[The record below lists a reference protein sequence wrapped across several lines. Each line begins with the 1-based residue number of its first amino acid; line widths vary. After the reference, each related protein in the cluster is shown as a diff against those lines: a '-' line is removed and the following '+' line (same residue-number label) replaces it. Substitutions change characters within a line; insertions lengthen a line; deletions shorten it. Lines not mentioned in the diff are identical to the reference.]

1 MSDDELNEKISDMK
15 MGGEK
20 KLTKREMKKLAKRA
34 GYEKEILA
42 MGGTVDG
49 QNASEMHNEDGDRG
63 GIGSGANLGGQFTV
77 SQSSQ
82 SFSQKQQAENSMDIK
97 VENFDIGAQGKL
109 LFDKASLTIVYG
121 KRYGLVGPNGMG
133 KTTLLK
139 HIGSRRLHGIPS
151 NIDILYCEQEIAVDS
166 TSAIDTVVKSD
177 KKRLELLE
185 EQQKLTSQLEDGD
198 STVVQRMQEV
208 ATELRDIGADAAE
221 PRARRI
227 LAGLGFS
234 KEMQEKAVEDF
245 SGGWRMRISLARAL
259 FLEPTLL
266 MLDEP
271 TNHLDLNAVIWLD
284 NYLQSWKKSL
294 LIVSHDQGFLDN
306 VCTDIIHLQDKKLHY
321 YKGNYTL
328 FKKMYDQKTR
338 EYLKAY
344 ESQQKQMQAMKKGGK
359 SAKQAEEEMKKNL
372 QNKQNKQTK
381 GKKGSA
387 SMGDEHDA
395 PPPELLQRFKEYQ
408 VKFTFPDTDKLA
420 PPILGL
426 HNVTFG
432 FGDNILFKN
441 LDFGVDMDS
450 RIAIVGPNG
459 VGKSTLLK
467 LLTGRIQPNE
477 GELTKHR
484 QVKIGWFDQHANEA
498 LNGEQSPIEY
508 LSTKFNIDYQSARK
522 NLGKVGLAGHAHT
535 VKIKDLS
542 GGQKSRVALAELA
555 LGQPDMLILDEPT
568 NNLDIE
574 SIDALA
580 TAIES
585 FDGGVVMVT
594 HDERLVRATQC
605 TLWVVENQEVAEID
619 GDFDTYKKEVLEAL
633 GETLSSH

>member
-484 QVKIGWFDQHANEA
+484 Q
-498 LNGEQSPIEY
+498 
-508 LSTKFNIDYQSARK
+508 SARK